1 MKFMKAKIT
10 LILLMLLLSLQQF
23 ALAQRCQNPMPANVF
38 RQNLNQLAL
47 KPNDQAKLQFSKT
60 MLQGSCLLSS
70 QVKDLAMVF
79 SGDYYRFE
87 FAKRAYKHTF
97 DPGNFFDVYDAFGS
111 LSAAMR
117 LYDHVS
123 KRESDPT
130 PGPGPGPGPGPAPV
144 VNPPRPWYPDLAYPV
159 AAGYRGVVGCQLPL
173 ADNDFELLALP
184 VVAQKTD
191 MNRRTEAL
199 KLMGGYC
206 LSLGQVMKLS
216 TLMELESNRL
226 AFMKEV
232 YTKLYDMENYSYAT
246 EVFSHMPYKNDWL
259 AYCNSMLAPP
269 APEPV
274 QPPVVVCEVT
284 VEDYNDIK
292 RSIGSV
298 AVNSTRLTLAK
309 QIISTKKCFTVR
321 QIGGIMDIFSVESSR
336 LDLALYSYDFCIDK
350 SNYYKLTENL
360 STTSSKNA
368 LLDFLKNK

>member
-1 MKFMKAKIT
+1 
-10 LILLMLLLSLQQF
+10 MLLLIAVFFHQA

-79 SGDYYRFE
+79 NGDYYRFE
-87 FAKRAYKHTF
+87 FAKRAYRHTF

-130 PGPGPGPGPGPAPV
+130 PGPGPGPGPGPV

-191 MNRRTEAL
+191 MNRRGEAL
-199 KLMGGYC
+199 KLMGSYC
-206 LSLGQVMKLS
+206 LSLGQVMKIS

-269 APEPV
+269 APAPV
-274 QPPVVVCEVT
+274 TPPVVVCEVT
-284 VEDYNDIK
+284 AEEYNDIK
-292 RSIGSV
+292 RSISSV

-360 STTSSKNA
+360 SVTSSKNT